1 MLKIRGPCKHT
12 TEKVPLVDQVR
23 KKKKER
29 KGRIVDSVE
38 SNSQYMTKVKTD
50 KKVGLPLAMYII
62 VCEHA
67 VQLAILN

>member
-1 MLKIRGPCKHT
+1 MFK
-12 TEKVPLVDQVR
+12 R
-23 KKKKER
+23 K
-29 KGRIVDSVE
+29 VDSIE

-50 KKVGLPLAMYII
+50 RKVGLPLALYII